1 MGPIPLSEA
10 ELPEKE
16 RPVNG
21 ARKARDT
28 SDFALAINNI
38 SVESASPLPMY
49 EQITLA
55 LRSAVCAGDLPAGSL
70 LPTSRDLARFLGV
83 SRNTVGL
90 AYSRL
95 VAEGYLVSHRGRGT
109 HVAQNGAAL
118 FAAGQ
123 LRPVTTTL
131 SVRTSTARK
140 EGIGTIDRASD
151 FLAEPVRHAGD
162 VCSPDSSLYPR
173 MSLGRLLAQEFGK
186 PPSSIA
192 SPLMVFQATMASHL
206 RQTRGVR
213 CQPEQIIPL
222 ANCQCALEL
231 IAHVLIDPG
240 HCVHIEDPIASS
252 IRATFQRAGAWI
264 SPLTTENPAGAL
276 DGAPPRLFV
285 VSPSN
290 NIPLGTQMSVDRR
303 LAILSAAKQARA
315 IVLEFDRGYD
325 LIFAGSRGPAM
336 QALGGED
343 HVIYFG
349 SLYETLGPYI
359 QLAYL
364 VVPPDLVEP
373 FCRTAAQ
380 RGYNA
385 DAFVLAALAAFIG
398 DTKYTVHLR
407 ALRGIYGERAVLLAE
422 TCRSRFG
429 VGSMVQPV
437 GGLCA
442 MLRLP
447 ADANEPKL
455 CQAARSQGIA
465 LAPLAHFYQA
475 RSPFPGVVFGL
486 GSLPERVIGATLGR
500 FAELVQETSK

>member
-1 MGPIPLSEA
+1 MEPIPLSEV
-10 ELPEKE
+10 ELPKKE
-16 RPVNG
+16 RSVNG
-21 ARKARDT
+21 ARRARDT

-38 SVESASPLPMY
+38 SVESTSPLPMY

-55 LRSAVCAGDLPAGSL
+55 LRSAVCAGDLPAGTL

-95 VAEGYLVSHRGRGT
+95 VAEGYLSSHRGRGT
-109 HVAQNGAAL
+109 RVAQNGAAL
-118 FAAGQ
+118 LAAGQ
-123 LRPVTTTL
+123 LRPAPTAI
-131 SVRTSTARK
+131 SVRMPTARK
-140 EGIGTIDRASD
+140 EAIGTTERASD

-173 MSLGRLLAQEFGK
+173 MSLGRLLSQEFAK
-186 PPSSIA
+186 PPNSNA
-192 SPLMVFQATMASHL
+192 NPLAVFQEMMASHL

-240 HCVHIEDPIASS
+240 HCVHIEDPIAGN

-264 SPLTTENPAGAL
+264 VPLMTGNPACSL
-276 DGAPPRLFV
+276 DAPPPRLFV

-290 NIPLGTQMSVDRR
+290 NIPLGTQMPVDRR
-303 LAILSAAKQARA
+303 RAILSTAKQTKA

-325 LIFAGSRGPAM
+325 LIFAGLRGPAM

-373 FCRTAAQ
+373 FSRTAAQ

-398 DTKYTVHLR
+398 DTKYTLHLR
-407 ALRGIYGERAVLLAE
+407 ALRGTYGERAVLLAE

-447 ADANEPKL
+447 AEANEAKL
-455 CQAARSQGIA
+455 CQAARSQSIA
-465 LAPLAHFYQA
+465 LAPLSHFYQG

-486 GSLPERVIGATLGR
+486 GSLPERVIGATLSR
-500 FAELVQETSK
+500 FAELVQETGK